1 VLWWTSGDHVERSG
15 AWSPLGASGGM
26 KIVLDRLIA
35 PFQGSWSLD
44 FMGVQRSIHGHASV
58 VSKKVCWS
66 LMLVAQNS
74 SWSLD
79 RLLKRT
85 LIAWFHFDPG
95 RKRFYRGHLCDY
107 PLNVGTCPDV
117 SSPCKGSSSETNQSL
132 CFCTTHTRQFLFET

>member
-1 VLWWTSGDHVERSG
+1 MRVLNHEVWKGVSLQVIGVGTNFNVGVLWWTSGDHVERSG

-26 KIVLDRLIA
+26 KIILDRLIA

-44 FMGVQRSIHGHASV
+44 FMGVQRTIHGHASV

-79 RLLKRT
+79 RLQKET

-95 RKRFYRGHLCDY
+95 RKRFYRRCVWNY
-107 PLNVGTCPDV
+107 T
-117 SSPCKGSSSETNQSL
+117 PC
-132 CFCTTHTRQFLFET
+132 